1 MPITIL
7 TTLSILLLAAHNLRF
22 GETGIAMALL
32 LFTALL
38 WTRRDWLRIA
48 SIAVLSWGL
57 FTWTRTLITLLQFRI
72 AADLPWIRL
81 CLILGTVMGITVLC
95 ILGLTSQKTRAFF
108 NRGRDH
114 AQPQAFTA
122 LLTAGFLFFIRET
135 ASMTMLLA
143 DRFIPGS
150 GPVEIIALT
159 VYASWV
165 CGHLLNPKTQAGTRR
180 RVWLLFSIVFFGQFF
195 LGIAGIDQCLM
206 TGILHLPV
214 PALIVAGPL
223 FRGEG
228 FFMPILF
235 ASTLLLVGPAWC
247 SHLCY
252 IGAWD
257 NTMAIKTRPGDI
269 PIWAP
274 VLRWSIL
281 FFVVLTALGLRLLH
295 VPTLTAL
302 IMAGMF
308 GLAGIGVMVF
318 ISRKR
323 GRMVHCTVFCPIGIL
338 SNYLGKIAPWRI
350 RISSACTG
358 CTACLPTC
366 RYNALD
372 MEALAQ
378 GKPHITCTLCG
389 DCVSSCKHGALTYS
403 APLLGSDMAR
413 TVFLIIVT
421 TLHTVFLA
429 VARI

>member
-1 MPITIL
+1 MPITLL

-32 LFTALL
+32 LFTAIL
-38 WTRRDWLRIA
+38 WTRRDWLRIT

-57 FTWTRTLITLLQFRI
+57 FTWTQTLITLMQFRL
-72 AADLPWIRL
+72 AADLPWVRL
-81 CLILGTVMGITVLC
+81 ALIMGTVMGITALC
-95 ILGLTSQKTRAFF
+95 MFGLTTQKTRAFF
-108 NRGRDH
+108 KNDQIH
-114 AQPQAFTA
+114 ARPQAITA
-122 LLTAGFLFFIRET
+122 LLTAGLLFFICEK

-150 GPVEIIALT
+150 GPVEILALA

-165 CGHLLNPKTQAGTRR
+165 CSRLLNPKTQATTRR
-180 RVWLLFSIVFFGQFF
+180 RIWLLFSIIFFGQFF
-195 LGIAGIDQCLM
+195 LGIAGINQCLM
-206 TGILHLPV
+206 TGTLHLPV

-223 FRGEG
+223 FRGGG

-235 ASTLLLVGPAWC
+235 GSTLLLVGPAWC

-257 NTMAIKTRPGDI
+257 NRMAVKTHLSPQ
-269 PIWAP
+269 PTWAP

-281 FFVVLTALGLRLLH
+281 VMIIFAAVGLRLLH
-295 VPTLTAL
+295 VPTIPAVA
-302 IMAGMF
+302 MAGMF
-308 GLAGIGVMVF
+308 GLTGIGVMVF
-318 ISRKR
+318 VSRKK
-323 GRMVHCTVFCPIGIL
+323 GSMIHCTIFCPIGIL

-358 CTACLPTC
+358 CRACLPTC